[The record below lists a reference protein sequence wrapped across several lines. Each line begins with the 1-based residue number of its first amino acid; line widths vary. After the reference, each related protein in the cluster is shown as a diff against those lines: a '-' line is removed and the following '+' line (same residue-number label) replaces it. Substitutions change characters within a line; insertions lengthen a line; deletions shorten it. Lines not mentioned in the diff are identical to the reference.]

1 VGATTPRLIFP
12 WPPQPGKSRRVRYTI
27 TDGRKARGA
36 VTVKRY
42 GFARKVGGKIYQP
55 CLEVLEQLFFE
66 SGGFVDLRSVFCVGI
81 GRVEIESK
89 HRKPDKELRIFHDR
103 ATGLAE

>member
-1 VGATTPRLIFP
+1 
-12 WPPQPGKSRRVRYTI
+12 
-27 TDGRKARGA
+27 
-36 VTVKRY
+36 
-42 GFARKVGGKIYQP
+42 
-55 CLEVLEQLFFE
+55 
-66 SGGFVDLRSVFCVGI
+66 VDLRSVFCVGI